1 MAPRSEKNDRV
12 SKTTETVEEI
22 HYRGVRKR
30 PWGRYAAEIRD
41 PGKKSRVWLGTFDT
55 AEEAAK
61 AYDTASRE
69 FRGSKAK
76 TNFPP
81 PNLLISSHVVDNNQN
96 QNPSCNNEQQQSSP
110 CSTVESSSSPEDH
123 HHHRPY
129 LSRRQDLDLI
139 YRVGVSAGFNGFVD
153 NSGGVMRFPFHNH
166 HLQYPLQ
173 QQQIFHHPPS
183 AALGLG
189 VYPHINGSFLDS
201 IMSSKMMMIDHHQNH
216 YRDQNTMRFV
226 KNTTSTPLSTTD
238 FFKGSSE
245 AQESLSNSDS
255 STVVDFKINQPN
267 NRELLDL
274 DLNKPPPPESFF
286 N

>member
-1 MAPRSEKNDRV
+1 MAPRSEKNDTV
-12 SKTTETVEEI
+12 SKTTEIVKEI

-61 AYDTASRE
+61 AYDTAARE

-81 PNLLISSHVVDNNQN
+81 PNLLISSDVVDIRKLNDQN
-96 QNPSCNNEQQQSSP
+96 QNPNFSNEQQQSSP

-123 HHHRPY
+123 HHRRPY

-139 YRVGVSAGFNGFVD
+139 HRVGVSAGF
-153 NSGGVMRFPFHNH
+153 MRFPFYN
-166 HLQYPLQ
+166 HLQYPFQRQ
-173 QQQIFHHPPS
+173 QQFHPPS
-183 AALGLG
+183 AGLG
-189 VYPHINGSFLDS
+189 VYPHNNASFLDS
-201 IMSSKMMMIDHHQNH
+201 IMMMIDNHQNH
-216 YRDQNTMRFV
+216 YRDQNMMRLV
-226 KNTTSTPLSTTD
+226 KNTTSTTPLSTTD

-245 AQESLSNSDS
+245 AQTQESQSDSGS
-255 STVVDFKINQPN
+255 STVVDLKINQPD
-267 NRELLDL
+267 RELL
-274 DLNKPPPPESFF
+274 DLNKPPPPEEIVF
-286 N
+286 